1 MRNCD
6 VNART
11 DIVHPGATASVEFDR
26 DMQCPPAVHSVVL
39 SHYTVF
45 ALDFETGL
53 HGPTL

>member
-1 MRNCD
+1 MRNYD

-11 DIVHPGATASVEFDR
+11 DIVDPGPTASEEFDQ
-26 DMQCPPAVHSVVL
+26 DMQCLSAVHSVVL

-45 ALDFETGL
+45 ALNFGTGL

>member
-1 MRNCD
+1 MRNCN

-11 DIVHPGATASVEFDR
+11 DIVHPGPTASVEFDR
-26 DMQCPPAVHSVVL
+26 DMQSPTAVHSVVL